1 MQGKYIEES
10 ARDSDNL
17 ATEGRNQESSNLDT
31 MSAFEIVEIINNQ
44 DALVAQAI
52 KAEIPSIARA
62 VEEIVE
68 RFKRGGRLIYIGAG
82 TSGRLGV
89 LDASE
94 CPPTFNTPPSMVIG
108 IIAGG
113 EVALTSAVEEAED
126 NAELGKQDLLKVQLN
141 ANDAVVGITASGRTP
156 YVLGAL
162 EYARSCGAFTIGL
175 TCNKA
180 TPLEAL
186 AHLTLAPVT
195 GPEVVSGSTRL
206 KAGTAQKM
214 ALNMLST
221 AAMTLMGKTYGNLM
235 VDVRVSNAKLR
246 RRAVRIVIDCTGLSE
261 VEASTLLER
270 CNGETKVAIVA
281 ALAGVS
287 PNRAAERLARTS
299 GVVRL
304 ALKEAD

>member
-1 MQGKYIEES
+1 
-10 ARDSDNL
+10 
-17 ATEGRNQESSNLDT
+17 
-31 MSAFEIVEIINNQ
+31 
-44 DALVAQAI
+44 
-52 KAEIPSIARA
+52 
-62 VEEIVE
+62 
-68 RFKRGGRLIYIGAG
+68 
-82 TSGRLGV
+82 
-89 LDASE
+89 
-94 CPPTFNTPPSMVIG
+94 
-108 IIAGG
+108 
-113 EVALTSAVEEAED
+113 
-126 NAELGKQDLLKVQLN
+126 
-141 ANDAVVGITASGRTP
+141 
-156 YVLGAL
+156 
-162 EYARSCGAFTIGL
+162 
-175 TCNKA
+175 
-180 TPLEAL
+180 
-186 AHLTLAPVT
+186 
-195 GPEVVSGSTRL
+195 
-206 KAGTAQKM
+206 M